1 MTTVSEFCRPSKASS
16 IRQFCSARAV
26 LARAA
31 ALFLVIAGIGSY
43 AGAQS
48 LGFVVNSTDG
58 TVTVLANATTS
69 LSAQAFSEDTMQT
82 VTFPTQAGQSAVQLV
97 ATAVAPAAG
106 SKTPPTRFVYVTDQK
121 NNELWAFDISTIS
134 QGNAAAKPVS
144 ITAGSCSPLFNKP
157 GAIAIA
163 APGSSIFA
171 YVANQGDGT
180 VSIINLST
188 SSCVAKTGAL
198 GTITAMAPSPDANE
212 VFILSSTVGAGAALW
227 EINTTASPQTAAQID
242 AAAVKLANPVSINVQ
257 NDAAGCYFLAI
268 GDKGNSNLFLAAVGP
283 SGGTDTNCPA
293 NVTPTTA
300 ELVDP
305 QTPTVLT
312 GSNPVSVT
320 STFTPGP
327 NAGSIYVADAANNE
341 VWEIDCSAPNLPPSY
356 FCNVNASSPLPLNGN
371 ATPTTIGISLP
382 QSVGIATAAIL
393 NQYLYVAGTSSAG
406 PVLQYSNVG
415 VNGGLFSFTAS
426 TVAVGNAPQGLI
438 FSGPDPSD
446 PPVTWFISASGGG
459 SNFQGSPW
467 VMPTSGLLTILGST
481 IGDLSSPTPNLNLN
495 FGTTAVNGTFGST
508 IIYCAPFGGGTGE
521 TTCPADS
528 GTPGANAVGGQSS
541 TTSGGGGQGGQPT
554 GLDLPAS
561 TVFTITLEACS
572 EAAGCPASP
581 NPATD
586 TVLSQQISA
595 GGVCTLTVTP
605 TPPTALTDVA
615 IGQPLKAQI
624 SCVAPASGAPPSGDN
639 LTSTITWT
647 SGTTGTVACT
657 AQTCTL
663 SPPVSG
669 YVYENATML
678 FPSNSYAAAGRYPI
692 MISGTDTTEKVP
704 ILFTGTLPTVV
715 VNGPTI
721 SVSPAGTASNPTQV
735 QLLGTQAFT
744 GTLDFSS
751 SAPTVTWT
759 LTTTEGVACSP
770 ACGNI
775 TNTQATQI
783 TGTLDYNISATY
795 NAPSGLFAGTILLTV
810 AGAGTSTQAFIATV
824 PSSTNPPPACT
835 LSSPPTS
842 GQTGLA
848 VTVTLACT
856 APAGDSLSATVN
868 WSDGEPSTVTGAA
881 DGTGAAT
888 LTFTH
893 TYANVGNYAVSVTSI
908 QDTTTGFS
916 GTPPAAFSVKVYETP
931 TVTPL
936 QTSISLADGQSV
948 TFAVNFSGGVSD
960 AGITLTNFACQ
971 NLPTGASCAFS
982 PASITLDAN
991 GNSSDTLE
999 LTVSLAAPPP
1009 LAGTAPSRGARQ
1021 ILLASIW
1028 GLPLFGLV
1036 ILGAVPGD
1044 SERKRRRQVY
1054 CALLF
1059 ILVLVLM
1066 WMPACSSVSQSNVAC
1081 PSCPPP
1087 GTYPITVTGSSVNPA
1102 LQASTVFQLTVV
1114 Q

>member
-1 MTTVSEFCRPSKASS
+1 MTTVPEFCMPSKTSA
-16 IRQFCSARAV
+16 IHQFCSARAV
-26 LARAA
+26 LARALTLFF
-31 ALFLVIAGIGSY
+31 ALAGIGSY

-58 TVTVLANATTS
+58 TITVLANATTT
-69 LSAQAFSEDTMQT
+69 LDAQAFSEDTMQT

-106 SKTPPTRFVYVTDQK
+106 NKTPPTRLVYVTDQK
-121 NNELWAFDISTIS
+121 NNQLWAFDISTIS
-134 QGNAAAKPVS
+134 QGNATAKPVT

-157 GAIAIA
+157 GAIVIA
-163 APGSSIFA
+163 TPGSSIFA
-171 YVANQGDGT
+171 YVANSDGT

-188 SSCVAKTGAL
+188 SSCVAKSAAL
-198 GTITAMAPSPDANE
+198 GTITAMAASPDMNE
-212 VFILSSTVGAGAALW
+212 VFILTSTVGAAAALW
-227 EINTTASPQTAAQID
+227 EMPTSTQTAVQIN

-300 ELVDP
+300 EIVDS
-305 QTPTVLT
+305 QTPITIA
-312 GSNPVSVT
+312 GSNPVSVV
-320 STFTPGP
+320 STLVPGP
-327 NAGSIYVADAANNE
+327 NSGSIYVADAGNNE
-341 VWEIDCSAPNLPPSY
+341 VWEFDCSAPSTPPVTC
-356 FCNVNASSPLPLNGN
+356 FLNDLTPVALTGG
-371 ATPTTIGISLP
+371 ATPTTMGISLA
-382 QSVGIATAAIL
+382 QTIGVATAAVTH
-393 NQYLYVAGTSSAG
+393 QYLYVAGTGSSGSVFDYADVAFQFQG
-406 PVLQYSNVG
+406 LTEGLSASSLTLG
-415 VNGGLFSFTAS
+415 NG
-426 TVAVGNAPQGLI
+426 PQGLI
-438 FSGPDPSD
+438 FSGPDPKD

-459 SNFQGSPW
+459 ANFQGSTW

-481 IGDLSSPTPNLNLN
+481 IVDLSSPTPNLNLN
-495 FGTTAVNGTFGST
+495 FGTTAANGGFGSA

-528 GTPGANAVGGQSS
+528 GVAGANGVGGQSS

-572 EAAGCPASP
+572 EAAGCPATP

-605 TPPTALTDVA
+605 TPSTALNNVA
-615 IGQPLKAQI
+615 IGQPLNAQI
-624 SCVAPASGAPPSGDN
+624 NCVAPAPNIPPVGDN
-639 LTSTITWT
+639 LTATIIWKT
-647 SGTTGTVACT
+647 GTTGTVSCT

-663 SPPVSG
+663 SAPVNG
-669 YVYENATML
+669 YLYEDATMN
-678 FPSNSYAAAGRYPI
+678 FASNSYTAAGTYPI
-692 MISGTDTTEKVP
+692 TISGTDTTEKVP
-704 ILFTGTLPTVV
+704 ILFTGTLPTIV
-715 VNGPTI
+715 VNGPAI
-721 SVSPAGTASNPTQV
+721 SVSPAGSASNPTPV
-735 QLLGTQAFT
+735 QLLTTQAFA
-744 GTLDFSS
+744 GTLDFSAS
-751 SAPTVTWT
+751 TPTVTWT
-759 LTTTEGVACSP
+759 LTADGVACSP
-770 ACGNI
+770 ACGTI

-783 TGTLDYNISATY
+783 SGTLDYNISATY
-795 NAPSGLFAGTILLTV
+795 NAPSGLVAGTIILTV
-810 AGAGTSTQAFIATV
+810 AGAGTSTQAFIATTA
-824 PSSTNPPPACT
+824 SSTNPPPACAF
-835 LSSPPTS
+835 SSPPTS

-868 WSDGEPSTVTGAA
+868 WSDGEPLTVTGTG
-881 DGTGAAT
+881 DGSVPVT

-908 QDTTTGFS
+908 QDTTTNLT
-916 GTPPAAFSVKVYETP
+916 GTPPAALSVTVYETP

-936 QTSISLADGQSV
+936 QTAVSLAAGQSV
-948 TFAVNFSGGVSD
+948 TFAVNFSGGLPD

-991 GNSSDTLE
+991 GNSNNTLE
-999 LTVSLAAPPP
+999 LTVSLVAPPSLTRAAP
-1009 LAGTAPSRGARQ
+1009 ARDSQQ

-1028 GLPLFGLV
+1028 GLPLFGLA

-1044 SERKRRRQVY
+1044 KERKRRRQVW

-1081 PSCPPP
+1081 PTCAPP

-1102 LQASTVFQLTVV
+1102 LQASTVFQLTVS

>member
-1 MTTVSEFCRPSKASS
+1 MTTVPEFCKSSKTSS
-16 IRQFCSARAV
+16 IHPFCSARI
-26 LARAA
+26 LARAVTFFFV
-31 ALFLVIAGIGSY
+31 LAGIGSY

-69 LSAQAFSEDTMQT
+69 LDAQAFSEDVLQT

-106 SKTPPTRFVYVTDQK
+106 SKTPPTRLVYVTDQK

-134 QGNAAAKPVS
+134 QGNAAAKPVA

-171 YVANQGDGT
+171 YVANSDGT

-188 SSCVAKTGAL
+188 SSCVAKTAAL
-198 GTITAMAPSPDANE
+198 GTITAMAASPDGDE
-212 VFILSSTVGAGAALW
+212 VFILTATVGAPAALW
-227 EINTTASPQTAAQID
+227 EIPTSTQTAAQVN

-257 NDAAGCYFLAI
+257 NDAAECYFLTI
-268 GDKGNSNLFLAAVGP
+268 GDKGNFNVFLAAVGP
-283 SGGTDTNCPA
+283 SADPNCPA
-293 NVTPTTA
+293 NATPTSA
-300 ELVDP
+300 VIVDS
-305 QTPTVLT
+305 QTPIALQ
-312 GSNPVSVT
+312 GSNPVSVV
-320 STFTPGP
+320 STLVPGP
-327 NAGSIYVADAANNE
+327 NAGSIYVADAAENE
-341 VWEIDCSAPNLPPSY
+341 VWEIDCSASNNPPVTC
-356 FCNVNASSPLPLNGN
+356 FVNESSPVAFSG
-371 ATPTTIGISLP
+371 TPTTMGISLP
-382 QSVGIATAAIL
+382 QSVGVATAAIL
-393 NQYLYVAGTSSAG
+393 NQYLYVAGTSAG
-406 PVLQYSNVG
+406 SSVLQYSNVG
-415 VNGGLFSFTAS
+415 VNDGLFSFTTS
-426 TVAVGNAPQGLI
+426 SITVGNGPQGLI
-438 FSGPDPSD
+438 FSGPDPKD
-446 PPVTWFISASGGG
+446 PPVAWFISASGGG
-459 SNFQGSPW
+459 PNFQGSTW

-481 IGDLSSPTPNLNLN
+481 IVDLSSPTPNLNLN
-495 FGTTAVNGTFGST
+495 FGTTAVNGTFGSAT
-508 IIYCAPFGGGTGE
+508 IFCAPFGGGTGE

-528 GTPGANAVGGQSS
+528 GVAGANAVGGQSS

-554 GLDLPAS
+554 SLDLPAS
-561 TVFTITLEACS
+561 TVFTVTLEACS

-581 NPATD
+581 NPSTD
-586 TVLSQQISA
+586 TVLSQEISA

-605 TPPTALTDVA
+605 TPPTALNDIA
-615 IGQPLKAQI
+615 IGQPLNAQI
-624 SCVAPASGAPPSGDN
+624 NCVAPAPNIPPVGDN
-639 LTSTITWT
+639 LTATITWK
-647 SGTTGTVACT
+647 SGTTGTVNCT

-663 SPPVSG
+663 SQPVSG
-669 YVYENATML
+669 YVYENATIA
-678 FPSNSYAAAGRYPI
+678 FPSNTYTAAGTYPI
-692 MISGTDTTEKVP
+692 TISGTDTTEKIP
-704 ILFTGTLPTVV
+704 ILFTGTLPTIV

-735 QLLGTQAFT
+735 QLLGTQPFA
-744 GTLDFSS
+744 GTLNFSS
-751 SAPTVTWT
+751 TTPTVTWT
-759 LTTTEGVACSP
+759 LTSGGAACSP
-770 ACGNI
+770 GCGTI

-795 NAPSGLFAGTILLTV
+795 NAPSGLVSGTIILTV
-810 AGAGTSTQAFIATV
+810 AGAGASTQAFLATTA
-824 PSSTNPPPACT
+824 SSTNPPPACT

-848 VTVTLACT
+848 VTVTLSCT

-868 WSDGEPSTVTGAA
+868 WSDGEPQTMPGTA
-881 DGTGAAT
+881 DGTGAVT

-908 QDTTTGFS
+908 QDITTGFS
-916 GTPPAAFSVKVYETP
+916 GTPPAAFSVTVYQTP
-931 TVTPL
+931 TVTPV
-936 QTSISLADGQSV
+936 QTTVSLAAGQSV

-960 AGITLTNFACQ
+960 ANITLTNFACQ

-991 GNSSDTLE
+991 GNSNNTLE
-999 LTVSLAAPPP
+999 LTVSLAAPPSLTRVAP
-1009 LAGTAPSRGARQ
+1009 LRDSQQ

-1044 SERKRRRQVY
+1044 KERKRRRQVW

-1059 ILVLVLM
+1059 ILVLVVVLM

-1081 PSCPPP
+1081 PTCAPP
-1087 GTYPITVTGSSVNPA
+1087 GTYPITVTGSSVNPQ
-1102 LQASTVFQLTVV
+1102 LQASTVFQLTVS